1 MKKRK
6 FLKLSLFLI
15 SSISILKFFRFE
27 NSENKI
33 TFYKYNNWIIS
44 NQNLKK
50 INKKFK
56 LKKNKLRKII
66 L

>member
-15 SSISILKFFRFE
+15 SSISIFRFFKFE
-27 NSENKI
+27 NLENKI
-33 TFYKYNNWIIS
+33 TFYKYKNWIIS
-44 NQNLKK
+44 NQNLEK

-56 LKKNKLRKII
+56 LKKNKLKKIV